1 MSKEVTKLSPDFNCD
16 PEELEQQQEMIK
28 NIESLINDPIKF
40 VEQYIGVKLH
50 WYQKLWITLNLKF
63 DHKKHDLASR
73 KGRARWDRRRIRG
86 WK

>member
-63 DHKKHDLASR
+63 DRKKT
-73 KGRARWDRRRIRG
+73 
-86 WK
+86 